1 MRTLALVPLLGALLV
16 SGCASAGS
24 SAGSA
29 GSADRNSISREE
41 LRALPPGNAYR
52 AVQQLRPNWLRSRSG
67 TLRNS
72 IGRTP
77 PVVFLDGRR
86 YGDLATLYEF
96 WTQDIEEIRFLP
108 PADATTRY
116 GTGYTGGIINIISRG
131 RE

>member
-1 MRTLALVPLLGALLV
+1 MRTLALAPLLGALLV
-16 SGCASAGS
+16 SGCASSGS
-24 SAGSA
+24 SADGGGS
-29 GSADRNSISREE
+29 SDRNSISREE

-72 IGRTP
+72 TGRTP

-86 YGDLATLYEF
+86 YGELATLYDF
-96 WTQDIEEIRFLP
+96 GTQDIEEIRFISP
-108 PADATTRY
+108 TDATTRY
-116 GTGYTGGIINIISRG
+116 GTGYPGGIIDIITRG